1 MNNNKRTLTEKV
13 YLTLKEKILTQKLRA
28 GDSLSE
34 ADLAKELRVSRTPIR
49 QALVRLQKDMLLEI
63 LPNRGVHITFI
74 TLKDLKDTFQLLQIL
89 EGAAARLAVEQI
101 DQAKLAELEKEFIA
115 LQKEVNIIGYVDE
128 QKIGLQLHD
137 LILQSTGNGRM
148 IKILQRFREQIKAL
162 SFNSIKRP
170 GRAQEAVKEHLK
182 VVAALK
188 NRDGFAA
195 ENAMV
200 SHLSNVFQ
208 NLVQFVA
215 GIGNGASRLL
225 L

>member
-115 LQKEVNIIGYVDE
+115 LQKEVNIIDYVDE

-162 SFNSIKRP
+162 SLNSIKRP